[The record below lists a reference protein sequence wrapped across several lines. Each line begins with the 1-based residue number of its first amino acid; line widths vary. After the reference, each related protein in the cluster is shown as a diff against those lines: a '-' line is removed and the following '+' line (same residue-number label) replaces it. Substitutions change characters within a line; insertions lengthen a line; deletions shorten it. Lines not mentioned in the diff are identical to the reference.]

1 MYSAIVLCGGKNS
14 RLKNFKKKIVKPLI
28 LYKKKTLLEH
38 HLNMLELI
46 KINDI
51 FINTYKNEKLFKTLK
66 KRKKLN
72 FKIINENFL
81 KGTAGVVFSNYD
93 KFQDNI
99 LVLYGDNFLK
109 IDIKR
114 FHKYF
119 IKNNLDFLIGV
130 YKKKDFSVSGF
141 VKFDKNKR
149 VKKFIEKSSILKNKV
164 GYSNAGIYLFKKK
177 FFKKIGGNKFLDFAN
192 DIFSKNIFNHKCQI
206 YKIKSCLTFDT
217 IDLLQKNL
225 KN

>member
-14 RLKNFKKKIVKPLI
+14 RLKNLKKKIVKPLI

-177 FFKKIGGNKFLDFAN
+177 FFKKISRNKFLDFAN
-192 DIFSKNIFNHKCQI
+192 DIFFKNIFNHKCQI
-206 YKIKSCLTFDT
+206 YKIKSCITFDT
-217 IDLLQKNL
+217 VDLLKKNL

>member
-14 RLKNFKKKIVKPLI
+14 RLKNLKKKIVKPLI

-141 VKFDKNKR
+141 VEFDKNKR

-177 FFKKIGGNKFLDFAN
+177 FFKKIGRNKFLDFAN

-217 IDLLQKNL
+217 IDLLKKNL